1 MIKKVGD
8 WTERRMKDI
17 EIIRK
22 ERLWEGM
29 RLNWNFNIVHA

>member
-8 WTERRMKDI
+8 WTERRLKDI
-17 EIIRK
+17 EIIRT
-22 ERLWEGM
+22 ERLWERM